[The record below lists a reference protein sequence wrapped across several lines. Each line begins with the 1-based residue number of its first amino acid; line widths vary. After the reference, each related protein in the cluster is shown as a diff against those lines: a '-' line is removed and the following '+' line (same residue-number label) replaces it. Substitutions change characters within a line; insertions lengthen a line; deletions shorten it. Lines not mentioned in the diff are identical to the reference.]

1 VRKGASSSMLYQ
13 HCRSGISAVIMDGE
27 QNAGDKR
34 CRRGRA
40 RHESAHLHAISVDVI
55 VREVEL
61 DNSAVYFGPL
71 YARIWLVIAAVA
83 RHSSAQQSTMS

>member
-1 VRKGASSSMLYQ
+1 MLYQ

-27 QNAGDKR
+27 QNKR

-40 RHESAHLHAISVDVI
+40 RNESAHLHAISVDVI